1 MVATYW
7 LVFYYLPTYIFF
19 TSIPTLHYI
28 VPNVFL
34 LPNKEVEKTDRNSV
48 KSFSALQKKVAIDSA
63 ARRQM
68 LPTF

>member
-19 TSIPTLHYI
+19 TPATLFYI

-34 LPNKEVEKTDRNSV
+34 PPNKEVEKTDRNSV

>member
-1 MVATYW
+1 M
-7 LVFYYLPTYIFF
+7 
-19 TSIPTLHYI
+19 PTLLYI

-34 LPNKEVEKTDRNSV
+34 PPNKEVEKTDRNSV

>member
-19 TSIPTLHYI
+19 TTATLLYI

-34 LPNKEVEKTDRNSV
+34 PPNKEVEKTDRNSV
-48 KSFSALQKKVAIDSA
+48 KSFSALQKKSCD
-63 ARRQM
+63 
-68 LPTF
+68 

>member
-1 MVATYW
+1 M
-7 LVFYYLPTYIFF
+7 FF
-19 TSIPTLHYI
+19 SANYSILQGPAIPTLYI
-28 VPNVFL
+28 VQNVFL
-34 LPNKEVEKTDRNSV
+34 PHNKEVEKTDRNSV